1 MAQNPG
7 YTIRSEAEQGAVSN
21 LRNAMFWRVKIQLQ
35 TLQTV
40 TAQQYKEIVTVA
52 YNDAQFAC
60 QELMNLYTGIE
71 THQKAGWRAFDCF
84 DRVASQPPAPQQQ
97 QQQQPP
103 PPQAAP
109 PAPGAP
115 PPPAGQPQ
123 PQHSEVDNIGKDLQ
137 KGLKDIG
144 GALEGLFGQKK
155 K

>member
-97 QQQQPP
+97 QQQPP

-144 GALEGLFGQKK
+144 GALEDLFGQKK